1 MKLSTL
7 ALGALISFSLNTLA
21 QDKPKTT
28 NTTKKVK
35 SVKAK
40 NSGKPLVKQHSV
52 DSLSIEPYRNNCEPK
67 VKQSAINSTENSPR
81 NICYACGRG

>member
-7 ALGALISFSLNTLA
+7 ALGALISFSVNALA

-28 NTTKKVK
+28 NTTKNTK

-40 NSGKPLVKQHSV
+40 TKKCVNYKVKKNTL
-52 DSLSIEPYRNNCEPK
+52 DSLSMNSPENN
-67 VKQSAINSTENSPR
+67 PR